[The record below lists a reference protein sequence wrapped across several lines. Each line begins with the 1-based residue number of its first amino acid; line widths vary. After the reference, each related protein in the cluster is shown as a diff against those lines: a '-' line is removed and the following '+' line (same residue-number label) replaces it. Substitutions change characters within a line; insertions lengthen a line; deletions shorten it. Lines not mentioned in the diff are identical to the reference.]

1 MRKEE
6 AMSATPDVPYTMLVQ
21 QFRAAPPGKLYC
33 LHGSKDVFRLSLTAA
48 AHVLLGGV
56 PMTLVDGT
64 NRFDLYYLAEFARR
78 FAVQQKHDAGTRSID
93 PEQLLRNIYIARAF
107 TCYQMEATITERLP
121 AFVRKKGSPVAII
134 FGLLDTF
141 YDDQAPLF
149 EVKASLQRI
158 ITALQRLKEERVSV
172 LLASM
177 DVRPASTERNALL
190 PRLLAIMDRTYSVE
204 ELEGQCRIV
213 QQRTLI
219 GAGRGI
225 IPVPRLVS
233 GERAQGES
241 YGKNGPDIYHGA
253 PAGGRKLGK
262 IPAGAP
268 QRGSGNVR

>member
-1 MRKEE
+1 MNAEGE
-6 AMSATPDVPYTMLVQ
+6 GLMPDVPYTMLVQ

-78 FAVQQKHDAGTRSID
+78 FAAQQGNEAGARTID
-93 PEQLLRNIYIARAF
+93 PGELLRNIFIARAF

-149 EVKASLQRI
+149 EVQASLKRVIASLQR
-158 ITALQRLKEERVSV
+158 LKQERVSV

-177 DVRPASTERNALL
+177 DVRPASPERNALL
-190 PRLLAIMDRTYSVE
+190 PRLLAAMDRIYAVE
-204 ELEGQCRIV
+204 EQEGRCRIV
-213 QQRTLI
+213 QHNMPA
-219 GAGRGI
+219 GAGHGTMPVRALPPRG
-225 IPVPRLVS
+225 
-233 GERAQGES
+233 RAEGDS
-241 YGKNGPDIYHGA
+241 HGKNSPDIHHGA
-253 PAGGRKLGK
+253 PAGDRKLGK
-262 IPAGAP
+262 IPAGTSP
-268 QRGSGNVR
+268 GGSGSVR